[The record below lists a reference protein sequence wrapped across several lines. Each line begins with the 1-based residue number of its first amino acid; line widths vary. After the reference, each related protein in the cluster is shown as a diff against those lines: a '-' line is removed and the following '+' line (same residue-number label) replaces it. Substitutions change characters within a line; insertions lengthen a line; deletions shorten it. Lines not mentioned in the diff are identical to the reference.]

1 MSEVWLVIKVNNY
14 TTITI
19 ITKVSKFYATV
30 FLIMAFAPVSAQEK
44 RVLSL
49 EEAVK
54 LGIANSKNL
63 KIDQAKIEEST
74 ANLLA
79 AKNRLLP
86 ELTVSGSYLY
96 LPFEPNVDLKIP
108 GMSGGG
114 PKVSNVLYGS
124 ANLSVPIY
132 SGGRIKYGIKSAEYL
147 VEASK
152 LTAENDKNAIAYNIS
167 QAYNNLFKANEV
179 VKLLKENLAS
189 SQKRDQSFS
198 KLENNGVIARN
209 DRLKAQ
215 LQTSNIEL
223 QLMEAENN
231 YNIANI
237 NMDLL
242 LGLPDNTVIE
252 VDSSYIGADDLGKP
266 DDYYLNL
273 ARENRND
280 LKAIDY
286 QRKAAA
292 LGTKSAKAENLP
304 SLAFTGGYVAA
315 DIPKLLTITNAVN
328 VGVGIQYNLS
338 NIWKKNSSYVQS
350 KAKEQELAAAND
362 LLNDNV
368 TLEVKR
374 DYQNDLYA
382 HKKIDVYQRALE
394 QAEENY
400 RITLNKY
407 NNGLE
412 TITNLLDADTARITA
427 NVNVVTS
434 KADAALAHKKLLQT
448 TGIINQ

>member
-1 MSEVWLVIKVNNY
+1 MQTMNKLLTAIILVG
-14 TTITI
+14 T
-19 ITKVSKFYATV
+19 FC
-30 FLIMAFAPVSAQEK
+30 FFSAQEK
-44 RVLSL
+44 RTISL
-49 EEAVK
+49 QEAVK
-54 LGIANSKNL
+54 LGIENSKNL

-79 AKNRLLP
+79 AKNKQLP

-96 LPFEPNVDLKIP
+96 LPLEPTVDLKIQ

-124 ANLSVPIY
+124 ANVSVPIY
-132 SGGRIKYGIKSAEYL
+132 SGGRIRYGIKSAEYL

-152 LTAENDKNAIAYNIS
+152 LSTENDKNAIAYNIS

-179 VKLLKENLAS
+179 VKLLKENLTS
-189 SQKRDQSFS
+189 SQKRDQSFI

-223 QLMEAENN
+223 QLMEAQNN
-231 YNIANI
+231 YSIANI

-242 LGLPDNTVIE
+242 LGLPDNTEIE
-252 VDSSYIGADDLGKP
+252 VDSNYIGEDDLGKP

-280 LKAIDY
+280 IKALDY

-304 SLAFTGGYVAA
+304 SIAFTGGYVAA
-315 DIPKLLTITNAVN
+315 DVPKLLTIYNAVN
-328 VGVGIQYNLS
+328 IGVGLQYNLS
-338 NIWKKNSSYVQS
+338 NIWKKNSSYIQ
-350 KAKEQELAAAND
+350 AQAQEKVLAANND

-448 TGIINQ
+448 TGTINN

>member
-1 MSEVWLVIKVNNY
+1 M
-14 TTITI
+14 
-19 ITKVSKFYATV
+19 
-30 FLIMAFAPVSAQEK
+30 
-44 RVLSL
+44 LSL
-49 EEAVK
+49 QEAVK
-54 LGIANSKNL
+54 LGIENSKNL

-74 ANLLA
+74 ANLLE
-79 AKNRLLP
+79 AKNRQLP
-86 ELTVSGSYLY
+86 EFKVSGTYMY
-96 LPFEPNVDLKIP
+96 LPLKPNVDIKIP
-108 GMSGGG
+108 GVAGGG
-114 PKVSNVLYGS
+114 PEVSQVLYGS

-132 SGGRIKYGIKSAEYL
+132 SGGRIKYGIQSAQYL
-147 VEASK
+147 VDASK
-152 LTAENDKNAIAYNIS
+152 LTSENDKNAIAYNIS
-167 QAYNNLFKANEV
+167 QAYNNLFKASQV
-179 VKLLKENLAS
+179 VQLLQENLAL
-189 SQKRDQSFS
+189 SQKRDQSFI

-223 QLMEAENN
+223 QLMEAQNN
-231 YNIANI
+231 YSIANI

-242 LGLPDNTVIE
+242 LGLPDNTEIE
-252 VDSSYIGADDLGKP
+252 VDSNYIGADDLGKP

-273 ARENRND
+273 ARENRKD
-280 LKAIDY
+280 LQALDL

-304 SLAFTGGYVAA
+304 SLALTGGYVAA

-328 VGVGIQYNLS
+328 FGVGLSYNLS
-338 NIWKKNSSYVQS
+338 NIWKKNSSLMQS
-350 KAKEQELAAAND
+350 KAREQELAANND

-407 NNGLE
+407 NAGLE

-448 TGIINQ
+448 TGIINNN

>member
-1 MSEVWLVIKVNNY
+1 MNKFL
-14 TTITI
+14 TTALIVGT
-19 ITKVSKFYATV
+19 FYG
-30 FLIMAFAPVSAQEK
+30 VSAQEK
-44 RVLSL
+44 RLLSL
-49 EEAVK
+49 DEAVK
-54 LGIANSKNL
+54 LGIENSKNL

-74 ANLLA
+74 ANLLE
-79 AKNRLLP
+79 AKNRQLP
-86 ELTVSGSYLY
+86 ELKVSGSYLY
-96 LPFEPNVDLKIP
+96 LPIKPTIDIKMP
-108 GMSGGG
+108 GVSSAGG
-114 PKVSNVLYGS
+114 PEVHQAMYGS

-132 SGGRIKYGIKSAEYL
+132 SGGRIKYGIQSAEYL

-152 LTAENDKNAIAYNIS
+152 LSTENDKNAVAYNIS
-167 QAYNNLFKANEV
+167 QAYNNLFKASEV

-189 SQKRDQSFS
+189 SQKRDQSFI
-198 KLENNGVIARN
+198 KLENNGVIAKN

-242 LGLPDNTVIE
+242 LGLPDNTEIE
-252 VDSSYIGADDLGKP
+252 VDSNYIGADDLGKP

-273 ARENRND
+273 ARENRKD
-280 LKAIDY
+280 IQALDY

-292 LGTKSAKAENLP
+292 LGTKAAKAENLP
-304 SLAFTGGYVAA
+304 SIAFTGGYVAA
-315 DIPKLLTITNAVN
+315 DIPKLFTLTNAVN

-338 NIWKKNSSYVQS
+338 NIWKKNSSLMQS
-350 KAKEQELAAAND
+350 KAREQELSANND

-382 HKKIDVYQRALE
+382 HKKIDVYQKTLE

-412 TITNLLDADTARITA
+412 TITNLLDADTAKITA
-427 NVNVVTS
+427 NVNVITS

-448 TGIINQ
+448 TGTINN

>member
-1 MSEVWLVIKVNNY
+1 MNKLLTAIILVV
-14 TTITI
+14 TFG
-19 ITKVSKFYATV
+19 V
-30 FLIMAFAPVSAQEK
+30 LSAQEK
-44 RVLSL
+44 CKISL
-49 EEAVK
+49 QEAVK
-54 LGIANSKNL
+54 LGIENSKYL
-63 KIDQAKIEEST
+63 KIDQAQIEEST

-79 AKNRLLP
+79 AKNKQLP

-96 LPFEPNVDLKIP
+96 LPLEPNVDLKIP
-108 GMSGGG
+108 GMAGGG

-152 LTAENDKNAIAYNIS
+152 LNAENDKNAIAYNIS

-179 VKLLKENLAS
+179 VKLLKENLIS
-189 SQKRDQSFS
+189 SQKRDESFI

-231 YNIANI
+231 YSIANI

-242 LGLPDNTVIE
+242 LGLPDNTEIE
-252 VDSSYIGADDLGKP
+252 VDSNYIGEDDLGKP

-280 LKAIDY
+280 IKALDY

-292 LGTKSAKAENLP
+292 LGTKSAKAEHLP

-350 KAKEQELAAAND
+350 KAKEQELAANND

-368 TLEVKR
+368 TLEVRR
-374 DYQNDLYA
+374 DYQNDLFA

-407 NNGLE
+407 NAGLE
-412 TITNLLDADTARITA
+412 TITNLLDADTAKITA
-427 NVNVVTS
+427 NVNVITS

-448 TGIINQ
+448 TGKNNNN

>member
-1 MSEVWLVIKVNNY
+1 MQTVNKFF
-14 TTITI
+14 TAITL
-19 ITKVSKFYATV
+19 ITALGSF
-30 FLIMAFAPVSAQEK
+30 SAQEK
-44 RVLSL
+44 RTISMD
-49 EEAVK
+49 EAVR
-54 LGIANSKNL
+54 LGIENSKNL
-63 KIDQAKIEEST
+63 KIDRAQIEEST

-79 AKNRLLP
+79 AKNRQLP
-86 ELTVSGSYLY
+86 ELTVSASYLY
-96 LPFEPNVDLKIP
+96 LPLEPNVNLKIP
-108 GMSGGG
+108 GLAGGG

-124 ANLSVPIY
+124 ANVSVPIY
-132 SGGRIKYGIKSAEYL
+132 SGGRIKYGIQSAQYL

-152 LTAENDKNAIAYNIS
+152 LNAENDKNAIAYNIS

-189 SQKRDQSFS
+189 SQKRDQSFI
-198 KLENNGVIARN
+198 KLEDNGVIARN

-231 YNIANI
+231 YSIANI

-242 LGLPDNTVIE
+242 LGLPDNTEIE
-252 VDSSYIGADDLGKP
+252 VDSNYIGEDDLTKP

-280 LKAIDY
+280 LKALDY
-286 QRKAAA
+286 QRRAAA
-292 LGTKSAKAENLP
+292 LGSKSAKAENLP

-350 KAKEQELAAAND
+350 KAKEQELAANND

-368 TLEVKR
+368 TLEVRR

-407 NNGLE
+407 NAGLE
-412 TITNLLDADTARITA
+412 TITNLLEADTAKITA

-448 TGIINQ
+448 TGTINN

>member
-1 MSEVWLVIKVNNY
+1 M
-14 TTITI
+14 
-19 ITKVSKFYATV
+19 
-30 FLIMAFAPVSAQEK
+30 
-44 RVLSL
+44 LSL
-49 EEAVK
+49 QEAVK
-54 LGIANSKNL
+54 LGIENSKNL

-74 ANLLA
+74 ANLLE
-79 AKNRLLP
+79 AKNRQLP
-86 ELTVSGSYLY
+86 EFKVSGTYMY
-96 LPFEPNVDLKIP
+96 LPLKPNVDIKIP
-108 GMSGGG
+108 GVAGGG
-114 PKVSNVLYGS
+114 PEVSQVLYGS

-132 SGGRIKYGIKSAEYL
+132 SGGRIKYGIQSAQYL

-152 LTAENDKNAIAYNIS
+152 LTSENDKNAIAYNIS
-167 QAYNNLFKANEV
+167 QAYNNLFKASQV
-179 VKLLKENLAS
+179 VQLLQANLAS
-189 SQKRDQSFS
+189 SQKRDQSFI

-223 QLMEAENN
+223 QLMEAQNN
-231 YNIANI
+231 YSIANI

-242 LGLPDNTVIE
+242 LGLPDNTEIE
-252 VDSSYIGADDLGKP
+252 VDSNYIGADDLGKP

-273 ARENRND
+273 ARENRKD
-280 LKAIDY
+280 LQALDL

-304 SLAFTGGYVAA
+304 SLALTGGYVAA

-328 VGVGIQYNLS
+328 FGVGLSYNLS
-338 NIWKKNSSYVQS
+338 NIWKKNSSLMQS
-350 KAKEQELAAAND
+350 KAREQELAANND

-407 NNGLE
+407 NAGLE

-448 TGIINQ
+448 TGIINNN

>member
-1 MSEVWLVIKVNNY
+1 MN
-14 TTITI
+14 
-19 ITKVSKFYATV
+19 KFLTTV
-30 FLIMAFAPVSAQEK
+30 FLIMTFSSAFSQEK
-44 RVLSL
+44 RSLSL
-49 EEAVK
+49 QQAVK
-54 LGIANSKNL
+54 LGLENSKNL

-74 ANLLA
+74 ANLLE
-79 AKNRLLP
+79 AKNRQLP
-86 ELTVSGSYLY
+86 ELKVSGSYLY
-96 LPFEPNVDLKIP
+96 LPLEPNVDLKIP
-108 GMSGGG
+108 GLAGGG

-152 LTAENDKNAIAYNIS
+152 LNSENDKNAIAYNIT
-167 QAYNNLFKANEV
+167 QAYNNLFKASEV
-179 VKLLKENLAS
+179 VKLLKENLTS
-189 SQKRDQSFS
+189 SQKRDQSFI

-231 YNIANI
+231 YSIANI

-242 LGLPDNTVIE
+242 LGLPDNTEIT
-252 VDSSYIGADDLGKP
+252 VDSNYIGEDDLGKP

-273 ARENRND
+273 ARESRND
-280 LKAIDY
+280 LKALDY

-292 LGTKSAKAENLP
+292 LGTKSARAENLP
-304 SLAFTGGYVAA
+304 SIGFTGGYVAA

-328 VGVGIQYNLS
+328 VGVGISYNLS
-338 NIWKKNSSYVQS
+338 NIWKKNSSLMQS
-350 KAKEQELAAAND
+350 KAREQELAANND

-400 RITLNKY
+400 RVTLNKY
-407 NNGLE
+407 NAGLE
-412 TITNLLDADTARITA
+412 TITNLLEADTAKITA
-427 NVNVVTS
+427 NVNLVTS

-448 TGIINQ
+448 TGIINN

>member
-1 MSEVWLVIKVNNY
+1 MNKIL
-14 TTITI
+14 TT
-19 ITKVSKFYATV
+19 A
-30 FLIMAFAPVSAQEK
+30 FLILAFCSVSAQEK
-44 RVLSL
+44 RMLSL
-49 EEAVK
+49 QEAVK
-54 LGIANSKNL
+54 LGIENSKNL

-74 ANLLA
+74 ANLLE
-79 AKNRLLP
+79 AKNRQLP
-86 ELTVSGSYLY
+86 EFKVSGTYMY
-96 LPFEPNVDLKIP
+96 LPLKPNVDIKIP
-108 GMSGGG
+108 GVAGGG
-114 PKVSNVLYGS
+114 PEVSQVLYGS

-132 SGGRIKYGIKSAEYL
+132 SGGRIKYGIQSAQYL

-152 LTAENDKNAIAYNIS
+152 LTSENDKNAIAYNIS
-167 QAYNNLFKANEV
+167 QAYNNLFKASQV
-179 VKLLKENLAS
+179 VQLLQENLAS
-189 SQKRDQSFS
+189 SQKRDQSFI

-223 QLMEAENN
+223 QLMEAQNN
-231 YNIANI
+231 YSIANI

-242 LGLPDNTVIE
+242 LGLPDNTEIE
-252 VDSSYIGADDLGKP
+252 VDSNYIGADDLGKP

-273 ARENRND
+273 ARENRKD
-280 LKAIDY
+280 LQALDL

-304 SLAFTGGYVAA
+304 SLALTGGYVAA

-328 VGVGIQYNLS
+328 FGVGLSYNLS
-338 NIWKKNSSYVQS
+338 NIWKKNSSLMQS
-350 KAKEQELAAAND
+350 KAREQELAANND

-407 NNGLE
+407 NAGLE

-448 TGIINQ
+448 TGIINNN

>member
-1 MSEVWLVIKVNNY
+1 M
-14 TTITI
+14 
-19 ITKVSKFYATV
+19 
-30 FLIMAFAPVSAQEK
+30 
-44 RVLSL
+44 LSL
-49 EEAVK
+49 QEAVK
-54 LGIANSKNL
+54 LGIENSKNL
-63 KIDQAKIEEST
+63 RIDQAKIEEST
-74 ANLLA
+74 ANLLE
-79 AKNRLLP
+79 AKNRQLP
-86 ELTVSGSYLY
+86 EFKVSGTYMY
-96 LPFEPNVDLKIP
+96 LPLKPNVDIKIP
-108 GMSGGG
+108 GVAGGG
-114 PKVSNVLYGS
+114 PEVSQVLYGS

-132 SGGRIKYGIKSAEYL
+132 SGGRIKYGIQSAQYL

-152 LTAENDKNAIAYNIS
+152 LTSENDKNAIAYNIS
-167 QAYNNLFKANEV
+167 QAYNNLFKASQV
-179 VKLLKENLAS
+179 VQLLQENLAS
-189 SQKRDQSFS
+189 SQKRDQSFI

-223 QLMEAENN
+223 QLMEAQNN
-231 YNIANI
+231 YSIANI

-242 LGLPDNTVIE
+242 LGLPDNTEIE

-273 ARENRND
+273 ARENRKD
-280 LKAIDY
+280 LQALDL

-304 SLAFTGGYVAA
+304 SLALTGGYVAA

-328 VGVGIQYNLS
+328 FGVGLSYNLS
-338 NIWKKNSSYVQS
+338 NIWKKNSSLMQS
-350 KAKEQELAAAND
+350 KAREQELAANND

-407 NNGLE
+407 NAGLE

-448 TGIINQ
+448 TGIINNN

>member
-1 MSEVWLVIKVNNY
+1 MNKFL
-14 TTITI
+14 TTALIVGT
-19 ITKVSKFYATV
+19 FYS
-30 FLIMAFAPVSAQEK
+30 VSAQEK

-54 LGIANSKNL
+54 LGIENSKNL

-74 ANLLA
+74 ANLLE
-79 AKNRLLP
+79 AKNKQLP
-86 ELTVSGSYLY
+86 ELKVSGSYMY
-96 LPFEPNVDLKIP
+96 LPLEPNVDLKIP

-132 SGGRIKYGIKSAEYL
+132 SGGRIRYGIQSAEYL

-152 LTAENDKNAIAYNIS
+152 LNSENDKNAIAYNIS
-167 QAYNNLFKANEV
+167 QAYNNLFKASEV

-189 SQKRDQSFS
+189 SQKRDQSFI
-198 KLENNGVIARN
+198 KLENNGVIAKN

-231 YNIANI
+231 YSIANI

-242 LGLPDNTVIE
+242 LGLPDNTEIE
-252 VDSSYIGADDLGKP
+252 IDSNYIGADDLAKP
-266 DDYYLNL
+266 DDYYLDL
-273 ARENRND
+273 ARENRKD
-280 LKAIDY
+280 IQALDY

-292 LGTKSAKAENLP
+292 LGTKAAKAENLP

-328 VGVGIQYNLS
+328 VGVGISYNLS
-338 NIWKKNSSYVQS
+338 NIWKKNSSLMQS
-350 KAKEQELAAAND
+350 KAREQELAASND

-412 TITNLLDADTARITA
+412 TITNLLDADTAKITA

-448 TGIINQ
+448 AGVINGNQ

>member
-1 MSEVWLVIKVNNY
+1 MIVG
-14 TTITI
+14 
-19 ITKVSKFYATV
+19 A
-30 FLIMAFAPVSAQEK
+30 FLSLSAQEK
-44 RVLSL
+44 RVISL

-54 LGIANSKNL
+54 LGIQNSKNL
-63 KIDQAKIEEST
+63 KIDQAQIETST
-74 ANLLA
+74 ANLLE
-79 AKNRLLP
+79 AKNRQLP
-86 ELTVSGSYLY
+86 ELKVSGSYLY
-96 LPFEPNVDLKIP
+96 LPLEPNVDIKIP
-108 GMSGGG
+108 GMAGGG
-114 PKVSNVLYGS
+114 PKISNVLYGS

-132 SGGRIKYGIKSAEYL
+132 SGGRIKYGIQSAQYL

-152 LTAENDKNAIAYNIS
+152 LNADNDKNAIAYNIS

-179 VKLLKENLAS
+179 VKLLQENLSS
-189 SQKRDQSFS
+189 SQKRDQSFL
-198 KLENNGVIARN
+198 KLEENGVIARN

-223 QLMEAENN
+223 QLMEAQNN
-231 YNIANI
+231 YSIANI

-242 LGLPDNTVIE
+242 LGLPDKTEIE
-252 VDSSYIGADDLGKP
+252 VDSNYIGDDDLSKP
-266 DDYYLNL
+266 DDFYLNL
-273 ARENRND
+273 ARENRKD
-280 LKAIDY
+280 IQALDY

-292 LGTKSAKAENLP
+292 LGTKAAKAENLP
-304 SLAFTGGYVAA
+304 SIAFTGGYVAA

-328 VGVGIQYNLS
+328 VGVGISYNLS
-338 NIWKKNSSYVQS
+338 NIWKKNSSLMQS
-350 KAKEQELAAAND
+350 KAREQELAANNE

-412 TITNLLDADTARITA
+412 TITNLLDADTAKITA
-427 NVNVVTS
+427 SVNVVTS

-448 TGIINQ
+448 TGTINQ

>member
-1 MSEVWLVIKVNNY
+1 MNKLLTAFILVV
-14 TTITI
+14 TFG
-19 ITKVSKFYATV
+19 V
-30 FLIMAFAPVSAQEK
+30 LSAQEK
-44 RVLSL
+44 RKISL
-49 EEAVK
+49 QEAVK
-54 LGIANSKNL
+54 LGIENSKHL
-63 KIDQAKIEEST
+63 KIDQAQIEEST

-79 AKNRLLP
+79 AKNKQLP

-96 LPFEPNVDLKIP
+96 LPLEPNVDLKIP
-108 GMSGGG
+108 GMAGGG

-132 SGGRIKYGIKSAEYL
+132 AGGRIKYGIKSAEYL

-152 LTAENDKNAIAYNIS
+152 LNAENDKNAIAYNIS

-179 VKLLKENLAS
+179 VKLLKENMTS
-189 SQKRDQSFS
+189 SQKRDQSFI

-223 QLMEAENN
+223 QLMEAQNN
-231 YNIANI
+231 YSIANI

-242 LGLPDNTVIE
+242 LGLPDNTEIE
-252 VDSSYIGADDLGKP
+252 VDADYIGEDDLGKP

-280 LKAIDY
+280 IKALDY

-292 LGTKSAKAENLP
+292 LGTKSAKAEHLP

-350 KAKEQELAAAND
+350 KAKEQELAANND

-427 NVNVVTS
+427 NVNVITS
-434 KADAALAHKKLLQT
+434 KADATLAHKKLLQT